1 MSPVTRRG
9 VPVVEKIRRLGIAR
23 SLPESFFL
31 PVTDVASR
39 VVVQK
44 MFVSVPAPRS
54 RTRKSVELMAS
65 TSAATL
71 LASVR

>member
-1 MSPVTRRG
+1 MLPVSRCG
-9 VPVVEKIRRLGIAR
+9 VAVVEKIRRLVIAFSR
-23 SLPESFFL
+23 PLSFFL
-31 PVTDVASR
+31 FVTEVAPR

-44 MFVSVPAPRS
+44 MFDSLPGPRS
-54 RTRKSVELMAS
+54 STRKSVELMAS